1 MVGLPEF
8 GAQQKVLTVRGVL
21 AATPRR
27 IRYSASIPHPI
38 AESAIPTDIAS
49 DQAEDAMLSLEY
61 ISESNRFGGTLE
73 GILLRTEAVNSSRI
87 EGIRT
92 SCRDL
97 ALAAV
102 GDTSQTEAATETANN
117 IRGLQRIMDDPDVFT
132 YEGILEVHSI
142 IMAGEW
148 FAGQFREQPV
158 WISGPYG
165 SDISNAEYVPP
176 SSEMVPELVSDLCR
190 FYQRDDLELPLKAA
204 IGHAQFE
211 SIHPFADGNGRT
223 GRALT
228 QALFLQC
235 GYPPLPL
242 SAGLYAARQNYY
254 AAFAPYTK
262 GNPEPMLSLHATAI
276 IAAADAFALA
286 HEQRLRLIMKWEDAT
301 RTERNGGKRM
311 AAIKWIADNPGFT
324 VNGLAEGIGATY
336 KTASNLVSDF
346 EAAGVI
352 SDLGRKASNGG
363 SGPQMTI
370 WEAPEVHA
378 IAEWIEMRIAPQMLS
393 APVIA
398 ARP

>member
-1 MVGLPEF
+1 MDGLSEF

-21 AATPRR
+21 GSTPRR

-38 AESAIPTDIAS
+38 AEAVIPTDIAS
-49 DQAEDAMLSLEY
+49 EQVEDAMLSLEY
-61 ISESNRFGGTLE
+61 ISERNRFGGTLE

-92 SCRDL
+92 NCRDL

-102 GDTSQTEAATETANN
+102 GDTSQTEAAAETDNN
-117 IRGLQRIMDDPDVFT
+117 IRGLQRIMDDPDVFNL
-132 YEGILEVHSI
+132 EGILEVHSI

-165 SDISNAEYVPP
+165 GDISSAEYVPP
-176 SSEMVPELVSDLCR
+176 PSEMVPELIGDLCR
-190 FYQRDDLELPLKAA
+190 FYQRNDIELPLKAA

-223 GRALT
+223 GRALA
-228 QALFLQC
+228 QALLVQS
-235 GYPPLPL
+235 GYPPLPV

-254 AAFAPYTK
+254 ACFAPYAK
-262 GNPEPMLSLHATAI
+262 GNPEPMVSLHATAI
-276 IAAADAFALA
+276 VAAADAFALA
-286 HEQRLRLIMKWEDAT
+286 HEQRLRLIIKWEDAT
-301 RTERNGGKRM
+301 RTERNGGRRM
-311 AAIKWIADNPGFT
+311 AAIKWIADNPAFT
-324 VNGLAEGIGATY
+324 IKGLADGIGATY
-336 KTASNLVSDF
+336 KTASKLVSDF
-346 EAAGVI
+346 EAAGII
-352 SDLGRKASNGG
+352 SDSGKKASNGG

-393 APVIA
+393 ATTIA
-398 ARP
+398 TRL

>member
-1 MVGLPEF
+1 MVGLAEF

-21 AATPRR
+21 RATPRR
-27 IRYSASIPHPI
+27 IRYSASVPHPI
-38 AESAIPTDIAS
+38 AGADVPVNIAVE
-49 DQAEDAMLSLEY
+49 QVEDALLSLEY
-61 ISESNRFGGTLE
+61 ISERNRFGGTLE

-132 YEGILEVHSI
+132 SEGILEVHNI

-165 SDISNAEYVPP
+165 GDISDAEYVPP
-176 SSEMVPELVSDLCR
+176 PSEMVPELIGDLCR
-190 FYQRDDLELPLKAA
+190 FYQRGDIELPLKAA

-228 QALFLQC
+228 QALLVQS
-235 GYPPLPL
+235 GYPPLPV
-242 SAGLYAARQNYY
+242 SAGLYAARQSYY
-254 AAFAPYTK
+254 ACFAPYAK
-262 GNPEPMLSLHATAI
+262 GNPEPMVSLYATAI

-286 HEQRLRLIMKWEDAT
+286 HEQRLRLVMKWEDAT
-301 RTERNGGKRM
+301 RAERNGGKRM
-311 AAIKWIADNPGFT
+311 AAIKWIADNPAFT
-324 VNGLAEGIGATY
+324 INGLADGIEATY
-336 KTASNLVSDF
+336 KTASKLVSDF
-346 EAAGVI
+346 ESAGVI
-352 SDLGRKASNGG
+352 SDSGRKASNGG

-393 APVIA
+393 AAPIA